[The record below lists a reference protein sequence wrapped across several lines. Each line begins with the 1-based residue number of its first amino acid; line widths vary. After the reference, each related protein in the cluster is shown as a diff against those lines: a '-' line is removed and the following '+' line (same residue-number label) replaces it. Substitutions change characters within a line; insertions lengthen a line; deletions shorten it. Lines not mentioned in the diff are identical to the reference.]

1 MVTVKIIIIRREE
14 EEEEEETL
22 IQNMTKSYKMLSF
35 LTHVFS
41 FIYLFVYSIYLFIYL
56 CNHEVMVND
65 SDILGTALSNVN
77 IDTT

>member
-22 IQNMTKSYKMLSF
+22 IQNMTKSYKMLSSNTCIF
-35 LTHVFS
+35 V
-41 FIYLFVYSIYLFIYL
+41 YLFICVFYLFIYL